1 MTNTCLTCRHADM
14 KRAIAQYGHAAQS
27 AYCNAPGTGLQQQ
40 CTTYPLT
47 WECDKGKWQ
56 QAAENTIAARQKR
69 LKGGGK

>member
-14 KRAIAQYGHAAQS
+14 RRAIARYGENARS
-27 AYCNAPGTGLQQQ
+27 AYCNAPNTLLQQQ

-56 QAAENTIAARQKR
+56 QAAQNSIAARQKR
-69 LKGGGK
+69 IK

>member
-14 KRAIAQYGHAAQS
+14 RRAIARYGENAQS

-47 WECDKGKWQ
+47 WGCDKGKWE
-56 QAAENTIAARQKR
+56 QADENTVAARQKR
-69 LKGGGK
+69 LKRSGK

>member
-14 KRAIAQYGHAAQS
+14 RRAIARYGENARS
-27 AYCNAPGTGLQQQ
+27 TYCNAPNTGLQQQ

-47 WECDKGKWQ
+47 WTCDKGQWQ
-56 QAAENTIAARQKR
+56 RAAQNSIAVRQKR

>member
-27 AYCNAPGTGLQQQ
+27 AYCNAPNTGLQQQ
-40 CTTYPLT
+40 CNTYPLT
-47 WECDKGKWQ
+47 WECDKGQWQ

-69 LKGGGK
+69 LKGDGK